1 MCLILFSYEMHPIY
15 RLVIAANRDE
25 YYDRSTEPA
34 SFWTEHPDLL
44 AGKDNKAGGTWLG
57 LTKKGQWAA
66 ITNFRDP
73 ANFKINA
80 VSRGMLVNRFLM
92 EDRSPRQYVESLGKV
107 LDSYNGFNLLMG
119 NPSGIYYFS
128 SFTRTLRKLSPGLY
142 GISNHLLNT
151 PWPKVKRGKKALSEL
166 LKTGT
171 RLNPED
177 VFSLLSDRIQ
187 PDDSQL
193 PDTGIG
199 IQCERLLSTIFI
211 TSNIYGTR
219 SSMVVLID
227 RENQVDFR
235 ERTYNSHQNS
245 MDERHFEFR
254 ITESNPA

>member
-107 LDSYNGFNLLMG
+107 LDSYNGINLLM
-119 NPSGIYYFS
+119 
-128 SFTRTLRKLSPGLY
+128 
-142 GISNHLLNT
+142 
-151 PWPKVKRGKKALSEL
+151 
-166 LKTGT
+166 
-171 RLNPED
+171 
-177 VFSLLSDRIQ
+177 
-187 PDDSQL
+187 
-193 PDTGIG
+193 
-199 IQCERLLSTIFI
+199 
-211 TSNIYGTR
+211 
-219 SSMVVLID
+219 
-227 RENQVDFR
+227 
-235 ERTYNSHQNS
+235 
-245 MDERHFEFR
+245 
-254 ITESNPA
+254 